1 MTKFKSKKMA
11 FFTDI
16 HYGCAD
22 AKKEESIIHNTFC
35 DNFIDFF
42 IKEVKADPEI
52 DSIGFLGD
60 WNQNRTSIN
69 LETLRYAYI
78 GFKKLNDLG
87 LPIYVI
93 LGNHDL
99 YKRNSREIHSL
110 HWVEQFENVHLI
122 ENPEVLKNSY
132 KGGQNVL
139 FCPFLMHHEYADLVQ
154 YNSVPVW
161 FGHFEFNGYIVTG
174 HGTEMIGGAD
184 PDLFQQPELIV
195 SGHFHKRQTRKNKNI
210 VYMGNPFPTS
220 FGDEGDVD
228 RGYATYDFTTKEL
241 FFFNWED
248 GPKYIYTTISDIID
262 GEVEIDDRTYVK
274 CVADIPLNYEDSADM
289 QRHVM
294 TTYNPRRF
302 ELRESAEVNE
312 IITTAPLQKST
323 EDIDTVDNLVVDMFK
338 KIDSEHINN
347 DMLVSIY
354 NDLVS

>member
-69 LETLRYAYI
+69 LETLRYA
-78 GFKKLNDLG
+78 
-87 LPIYVI
+87 
-93 LGNHDL
+93 
-99 YKRNSREIHSL
+99 
-110 HWVEQFENVHLI
+110 
-122 ENPEVLKNSY
+122 
-132 KGGQNVL
+132 GQNVL